1 MADPL
6 AGRQLPTMDEV
17 PAGEPTQVS
26 VSGEVEA
33 ADQDLFISNR
43 LGRYRVISRLG
54 AGGFGVVYQGYDDE
68 LRRTVAI
75 KVPHPGRR
83 FSPEDAESYLAEART
98 LASLN
103 YPGIVS
109 VYDIGRTEDGL
120 CYLVAQFVEGTD
132 LAAFM
137 QKRRPSLS
145 ESVEIVARVAE
156 ALHYAHQHGLVHRD
170 IKPANIL
177 LDAAGRPHVADFGLA
192 LREEDVGKKP
202 SFAGTPAYMSP
213 EQARGEGHRVD
224 ARTDVYS
231 LGVVFYELL
240 TGRRPVAD
248 DKLTLMLEQ
257 IKAQEP
263 RPPRQLDDSLP
274 REVDRICLK
283 ALAKRASDRYS
294 TAIEMAEDLR
304 AWQASATRTAGS
316 VRSELPTLTGA
327 PEVTASIT
335 PVPASLSSDRG
346 LAQVVPKGLRSF
358 DATDADFFLELLP
371 GPRNRDG
378 LPESVRFW
386 KSRIEASDETFS
398 VGLLYGPSGCG
409 KSSLVKAALVPR
421 LASHVVT
428 VYVEATSEDTEAR
441 LLRALRKQCPK
452 LPADA
457 VLTEAIARLRRE
469 QVLPAGK
476 KVLILL
482 DQFEQWLHA
491 NQRQQNTELVHALRQ
506 CDGQRVQCLL
516 LVRDDFWMATTRFLH
531 ELEVRLVEGQNS
543 AAVDLFDPS
552 HARKVLSSFGRAF
565 GRLPEKV
572 ANLTPEQERFL
583 EQAVAGLGPE
593 GKVIS
598 VRLSLFAEMVK
609 GKPWTPDTLK
619 QVGGTEGI
627 GVTFLEETFSA
638 STAPPEHR
646 WHQAAARKVLKALL
660 PEQGTDIKGHM
671 RSQQELMEAAGYA
684 DRPREFNDLL
694 RILDSELR
702 LVTPTDSEMPPAR
715 NAQNTPA
722 ASAAS
727 YQLTHDFLVPALRQW
742 LTRKQRETRRGRAE
756 LLLAERTASWDAK
769 PESRQLPTWWE
780 WATIRLFTRRRHWTA
795 PERRMMRKATRT
807 HTRRAAVVLVALL
820 LAGWVIFEQHGS
832 LQARALVRALAS
844 AETADVPKIIADLGS
859 YRRWANARLTDM
871 ISTAPDGS
879 KDALRARLALLPV
892 DPSQV
897 EPLRRTLLDA
907 APQEV
912 LILGEALRPYRE
924 QVVALLWEDAQ
935 KAKAG
940 RQRFRAA
947 CALASLDPDGPGW
960 PAVAPA
966 VAAQLVTENPLHL
979 QYWME
984 GFAPKRLALLPP
996 LGRIFRD
1003 PDKPAERSVATTVLA
1018 EYAADQCDVL
1028 AELVM
1033 DADAGQFG
1041 QLIPLLR
1048 KHGLRAFA
1056 PLMQSLQEAMPPPE
1070 QAANRDVLARRQ
1082 AQAAVA
1088 LLHLGRSEPV
1098 WPLLRH
1104 SPDPTRRT
1112 YLIHALGRQG
1122 TEADPLIAQL
1132 DVEKEVSARRAL
1144 ILGLGELTAEQL
1156 PAERRQPLVAKLLAW
1171 YRDDPDSGIHS
1182 AVDWLLRHARQGMM
1196 PRKLDW
1202 GQAEAVERI
1211 DRELASRPAGHRNW
1225 YVNKEGMTL
1234 AIVAQPE
1241 EFTTGSPDHEQGRT
1255 PPAEKQ
1261 QRRRI
1266 PRTFAIATKEVTVA
1280 QFRPFLDE
1288 HDDIKARFKSLE
1300 RFNREAEWPMLGVT
1314 WFEAATYCNW
1324 LSKRD
1329 GIPPEQWVYP
1339 AAARIDEGVEMPK
1352 AYLSRTGYRLPTETE
1367 WEYACRAGAATSR
1380 FYGASEAM
1388 LKEYAWY
1395 TKTTGDEHG
1404 WTVGQLKPNDLGL
1417 FDVLGNAF
1425 EWCQSPF
1432 PARQGGD
1439 DLEPSK
1445 LRVIDTDGRIL
1456 RGGSFDSPASNVRS
1470 AYRLAMRP
1478 TNRFSSLGLRVAR
1491 TQR

>member
-1 MADPL
+1 
-6 AGRQLPTMDEV
+6 MDEL
-17 PAGEPTQVS
+17 PSGEPTRRTVS
-26 VSGEVEA
+26 DDGGTGEA
-33 ADQDLFISNR
+33 DLFISNR
-43 LGRYRVISRLG
+43 LGRYRVISKLG
-54 AGGFGVVYQGYDDE
+54 AGGFGVVYQGYDEE

-75 KVPHPGRR
+75 KVPQPGRR
-83 FSPEDAESYLAEART
+83 FSPEDADSYLAEART

-132 LAAFM
+132 LATFM

-177 LDAAGRPHVADFGLA
+177 MDAAGRPHVADFGLA

-248 DKLTLMLEQ
+248 GKLTLMLEQ

-274 REVDRICLK
+274 RELDRVCLK

-304 AWQASATRTAGS
+304 AWQATSTRTGS
-316 VRSELPTLTGA
+316 IRSEPPTLTGGHEA
-327 PEVTASIT
+327 TASTT
-335 PVPASLSSDRG
+335 PVPASLSSDRR

-358 DATDADFFLELLP
+358 DAADADFFLELLP

-386 KSRIEASDETFS
+386 KDRIERIDETFS

-409 KSSLVKAALVPR
+409 KSSLVKAALMPR

-428 VYVEATSEDTEAR
+428 VYVEATSEDTETR

-452 LPADA
+452 LPADT
-457 VLTEAIARLRRE
+457 VLTDAIARLRRE
-469 QVLPAGK
+469 PVLPAGN
-476 KVLILL
+476 KVIILL

-531 ELEVRLVEGQNS
+531 ELEVRLIEGQNS

-565 GRLPEKV
+565 GRLPEK
-572 ANLTPEQERFL
+572 AENLTPENDRFL
-583 EQAVAGLGPE
+583 DQAVAGLGPE

-619 QVGGTEGI
+619 RVGGTEGI

-646 WHQAAARKVLKALL
+646 WHQAAARNVLKALL

-671 RSQQELMEAAGYA
+671 RSQQELMDAAGYA
-684 DRPREFNDLL
+684 DRPREFDDLL

-702 LVTPTDSEMPPAR
+702 LVTPTESEIPRVGDKPS
-715 NAQNTPA
+715 
-722 ASAAS
+722 ASTAS

-756 LLLAERTASWDAK
+756 LLLAERTASWAAK
-769 PESRQLPTWWE
+769 PENRQLPTWWE
-780 WATIRLFTRRRHWTA
+780 WATIRLFTRRRQWTA
-795 PERRMMRKATRT
+795 PECRMMRQATRT
-807 HTRRAAVVLVALL
+807 HTRRAAVVLGALL
-820 LAGWVIFEQHGS
+820 VVGWVMFEQYGS
-832 LQARALVRALAS
+832 LQARALVRALTS
-844 AETADVPKIIADLGS
+844 AETADVPKIVTDLGA
-859 YRRWANARLTDM
+859 YRRWANYRLIDM
-871 ISTAPDGS
+871 INTASEKS
-879 KDALRARLALLPV
+879 KEALRARLALLPV
-892 DPSQV
+892 DPGQV
-897 EPLRRTLLDA
+897 EPLRRRLLDA
-907 APQEV
+907 EPQEV
-912 LILGEALRPYRE
+912 LVLDEALCPYRE
-924 QVVALLWEDAQ
+924 QVVPLLWEDAQ

-947 CALASLDPDGPGW
+947 CALATLDPDGPGW
-960 PAVAPA
+960 PAIAPA
-966 VAAQLVTENPLHL
+966 VAAQLVAENPLHL
-979 QYWME
+979 HSWME
-984 GFAPKRLALLPP
+984 GFAPKRLALLPE
-996 LGRIFRD
+996 LGRIFRN
-1003 PDKPAERSVATTVLA
+1003 PDKPAERSVATIVLA
-1018 EYAADQCDVL
+1018 EYAADQCDML
-1028 AELVM
+1028 AELVL
-1033 DADAGQFG
+1033 DADADQFG
-1041 QLIPLLR
+1041 KLIPLLQ
-1048 KHGLRAFA
+1048 KHGPRAFV
-1056 PLMQSLQEAMPPPE
+1056 PLMQSLQEAVPPPE
-1070 QAANRDVLARRQ
+1070 QTTNRDILARRQ
-1082 AQAAVA
+1082 AQAGVA
-1088 LLHLGRSEPV
+1088 LLQLGRSEPV
-1098 WPLLRH
+1098 WPLLRQ
-1104 SPDPTRRT
+1104 SSDPSRRT
-1112 YLIHALGRQG
+1112 YLIHALGRPG
-1122 TEADPLIAQL
+1122 TEIDTLIAQL
-1132 DVEKEVSARRAL
+1132 GVETDVSARRAL
-1144 ILGLGELTAEQL
+1144 ILSLGELTAEQL

-1171 YRDDPDSGIHS
+1171 YRDDPDPGIHS
-1182 AVDWLLRHARQGMM
+1182 AVDWLLRHGRQGTT

-1202 GQAEAVERI
+1202 GQAEALERI
-1211 DRELASRPAGHRNW
+1211 DRELASQPASDRNW
-1225 YVNKEGMTL
+1225 YVNKQDMTL
-1234 AIVAQPE
+1234 AIVAKPN

-1266 PRTFAIATKEVTVA
+1266 PRTFVIATKEVTVA
-1280 QFRPFLDE
+1280 QFRHFLDE
-1288 HDDIKARFKSLE
+1288 HEDMKARYKGLE
-1300 RFNREAEWPMLGVT
+1300 RFNKQADWPMLGVT
-1314 WFEAATYCNW
+1314 WFEAVMYCNW

-1329 GIPPEQWVYP
+1329 GIPPEHWVYP
-1339 AAARIDEGVEMPK
+1339 AEGKIDEGMEMPK
-1352 AYLSRTGYRLPTETE
+1352 GYLSRTGYRLPTEAE
-1367 WEYACRAGAATSR
+1367 WEYACRAGAETSR

-1417 FDVLGNAF
+1417 FDMLGNAF
-1425 EWCQSPF
+1425 EWCQSRF
-1432 PARQGGD
+1432 PNPQGD
-1439 DLEPSK
+1439 DLELSK

-1456 RGGSFDSPASNVRS
+1456 RGGSFDSPASNVRC

-1491 TQR
+1491 THRQP